1 MRISLWSSLCFSSFT
16 PPAAAPR
23 SFLPSIHPSTT
34 TIVSYVVVTDGRF
47 RNQPPPSSSSSP
59 FVFGPVRRFV
69 LIILNPAPRASNFRP
84 PPVRV
89 SRRHGGRKGGK
100 RKKGGMEECGE
111 IREVFER
118 RKWRKQISPSLLI
131 AICTRL
137 SLLLPLLLPP
147 PKVSRIGIS
156 SNAY

>member
-47 RNQPPPSSSSSP
+47 RNQPPPPLPSP

-84 PPVRV
+84 PRC
-89 SRRHGGRKGGK
+89 SCLATTRREEGGRVGKGKKEGWKSVGK
-100 RKKGGMEECGE
+100 
-111 IREVFER
+111 FER
-118 RKWRKQISPSLLI
+118 YSRGGNGENKSLHPSWSLSVHVSPS
-131 AICTRL
+131 
-137 SLLLPLLLPP
+137 SSPFFFLPQRFQGS
-147 PKVSRIGIS
+147 V
-156 SNAY
+156 

>member
-1 MRISLWSSLCFSSFT
+1 MFFFVHAPGCCAPFF
-16 PPAAAPR
+16 PPIH
-23 SFLPSIHPSTT
+23 PSIHP
-34 TIVSYVVVTDGRF
+34 
-47 RNQPPPSSSSSP
+47 PPPSPLTSSSPMAGFVTSLLPPLPSP

-84 PPVRV
+84 PRC
-89 SRRHGGRKGGK
+89 SCLATTRREEGGRVGKGKKEGGK
-100 RKKGGMEECGE
+100 SVGK
-111 IREVFER
+111 FERYSRR